1 MRLDHELLRHPE
13 TSILKYHGYINKI
26 VSDMKQAK
34 KQLNKKSPSGYGQ
47 GKSAGKIRIIAGKYK
62 GRKLPVLMA
71 DGLRPT
77 TDRVK
82 ETVFN
87 WLMPYL
93 AQANCLDCF
102 AGSGGLGFEAL
113 SRGADQ
119 VTLVELNRN
128 AAKQLHA
135 NKELL
140 KADNLTVVNS
150 DALVFLKETFNKPEQ
165 TSGIPAPYDLI
176 FLDPP
181 FRKQLVEQTA
191 LLLNK
196 SSLAKQ
202 ALIYVE
208 MEAESTQ
215 EIPNNWQLLKEKIAG
230 QVVYQLYQYNG

>member
-1 MRLDHELLRHPE
+1 MNQVRTQL
-13 TSILKYHGYINKI
+13 S
-26 VSDMKQAK
+26 K
-34 KQLNKKSPSGYGQ
+34 KPLSGKGQ

-71 DGLRPT
+71 EGLRPT

-87 WLMPYL
+87 WLMPYI

-119 VTLVELNRN
+119 VTLVELNRA
-128 AAKQLHA
+128 AAKQLLE

-140 KADNLTVVNS
+140 QADNLNVVHS
-150 DALVFLKETFNKPEQ
+150 DALVFLKKGLLKPGS
-165 TSGIPAPYDLI
+165 TSEHKPFDLV

-181 FRKQLVEQTA
+181 FRKQLVEQA
-191 LLLNK
+191 AQLLNHCG
-196 SSLAKQ
+196 LAED

-208 MEAESTQ
+208 MEAESEQ
-215 EIPNNWQLLKEKIAG
+215 VIPANWQLLKEKVTG
-230 QVVYQLYQYNG
+230 QVVYRLYQYQP